1 VIEGPAARFL
11 ATRRED
17 LNRRFAAARRRW
29 PALDGGRFASLLEET
44 LPRYGADERVLFA
57 AYDLALL
64 HTGRDTAST
73 RPAVRVLLCETLPR
87 LTSFLAASPALAGA
101 LSNAVE
107 RMADEDASV
116 RLAHAFAELGP
127 AVETPEALLDA
138 GALAAWRLGEARLR
152 APALARAGALPPR
165 AVLAALSL
173 ASWPDAA
180 APLALRALASDGWR
194 RPEEVFSGPTLE
206 ALARE
211 PRRAASLEARF
222 ESRRASPLSWW
233 TVAARVGD
241 FTGFGGVFDAPPLVL
256 DAAAPDRHTFFV
268 TVGDEP
274 WRVVGDCYG
283 CVCRREESHPD
294 ASVRPALGTSVPK
307 SARSAIAASGATL
320 LSDGTLTANDQTCR
334 ILALAGAS
342 AFTLREDVLAA
353 SRVDSHRLVIL
364 GPPAE
369 AV

>member
-1 VIEGPAARFL
+1 
-11 ATRRED
+11 
-17 LNRRFAAARRRW
+17 
-29 PALDGGRFASLLEET
+29 
-44 LPRYGADERVLFA
+44 
-57 AYDLALL
+57 
-64 HTGRDTAST
+64 
-73 RPAVRVLLCETLPR
+73 
-87 LTSFLAASPALAGA
+87 
-101 LSNAVE
+101 
-107 RMADEDASV
+107 MADEDASD